1 MSEICTLPGLPGP
14 RLVYSGTPIGE
25 RGETLCLTDM
35 WRAAGSIANREPWN
49 WARFEGKPFVEFIAE
64 NLNLSSTQ
72 VWNSER
78 GQHGGTWA
86 HWQIG
91 MAYAKYLSHEF
102 HAWCNVVVRAHM
114 EGRGLPVQA
123 TRGAITLNA
132 DDLERFART
141 VGESAGESAIRAA
154 RVYLA
159 EDVKQAMAPIE
170 RRLEVIERNQ
180 RRRRCFTQDDKRI
193 LAAETE
199 RQGGIC
205 PCCRTAK
212 VIIDGRIANAHYDH
226 MEDVGDASF
235 TSGWLICIPCHR
247 AFKPNGP
254 IARHERRSRFDAFQ
268 DVMKHAPGYQLKLI
282 A

>member
-49 WARFEGKPFVEFIAE
+49 WARFEGKPFVEFITE

-170 RRLEVIERNQ
+170 RRLEVLERNQ
-180 RRRRCFTQDDKRI
+180 SRRRCFTQDDKRI

-226 MEDVGDASF
+226 MEDVGEASF
-235 TSGWLICIPCHR
+235 TSGW
-247 AFKPNGP
+247 A
-254 IARHERRSRFDAFQ
+254 
-268 DVMKHAPGYQLKLI
+268 
-282 A
+282 